1 MVVVMRSPVR
11 PAQLWAATAAPTP
24 PSGALS
30 DDASSDE
37 ALLAGFAAS
46 DPAATSAFVAR
57 YQRRVYGLALTIVG
71 DARTAEDAAQEAM
84 VRAWRRADTFD
95 VRRGRVDSWLL
106 SITRNVAID
115 TIRKRRAV
123 VVAPDE
129 MLGLTPPAPGRDPG
143 DVVALHDDLEWL
155 HAALADLPEEQ
166 RRAVVLAGVWGLSAR
181 EISEQDEIPL
191 GTAKTRIRIA
201 LRRLRDAL
209 HERESTEPDARVE
222 PCT

>member
-1 MVVVMRSPVR
+1 MRSPVR
-11 PAQLWAATAAPTP
+11 PAPVRAAAAVPTP
-24 PSGALS
+24 PNRALP
-30 DDASSDE
+30 DATPSDE

-46 DPAATSAFVAR
+46 EPAATSAFMSR

-71 DARTAEDAAQEAM
+71 DPRAEDAAQEAM

-106 SITRNVAID
+106 SITRSVAID
-115 TIRKRRAV
+115 AIRKRRAV

-143 DVVALHDDLEWL
+143 DVVTLHDDLEWL

-181 EISEQDEIPL
+181 EISERDEIPL

-209 HERESTEPDARVE
+209 HE
-222 PCT
+222 